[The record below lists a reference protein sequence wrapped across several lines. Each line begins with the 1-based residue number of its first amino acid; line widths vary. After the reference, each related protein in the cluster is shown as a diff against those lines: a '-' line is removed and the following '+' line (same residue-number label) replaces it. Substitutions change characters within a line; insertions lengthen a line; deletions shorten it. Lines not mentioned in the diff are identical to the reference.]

1 MGEIL
6 LKSNKQLVLRSVPD
20 TFKEQQEDQWEQ
32 REYSSW
38 WSQRDS
44 KLRIYM
50 VFMPF
55 DDLFFFSK
63 WNLEL
68 LEGLTKSDTI

>member
-6 LKSNKQLVLRSVPD
+6 LKSNKQLVLRPVPD

-55 DDLFFFSK
+55 DGLFFFSK

>member
-6 LKSNKQLVLRSVPD
+6 LKSNNQLVLRPVPN
-20 TFKEQQEDQWEQ
+20 TFKEQQEGQWDQ

-38 WSQRDS
+38 WSQKDS

-55 DDLFFFSK
+55 DDFWFFSK
-63 WNLEL
+63 WNLKL
-68 LEGLTKSDTI
+68 LKDLTKSDTI